1 MGESRYPD
9 DPTRRRLLAGLGAG
23 AAIGVAGA
31 LPVGP
36 AGAQEGPVA
45 AGEGRASPIATTI
58 ASPRETGIT
67 YVFRSYF
74 DFSAEKAGTPRTYGG
89 EGAFAGGAGG
99 FLWTS
104 VDLPLGAQLRDIEW
118 YCLNTAGTLK
128 GLARLWDAGEGPLS
142 AFVNDTTI
150 PVKSTV
156 SATRSVV
163 GVNNNGP
170 YPHGTRLMLA
180 VETVGN
186 DSQQVNGV
194 RVGYT
199 RGPTELVVLPTPV
212 RVYDSR
218 PAGMPNVGIKTPL
231 TPGEER
237 EIDLK
242 ANGSKVPAGA
252 TAALL
257 TILLVNA
264 ENGDGNFTVWRN
276 GLAKPAANTL
286 VWGPT
291 GGRHAITAVTA
302 LDGAAR
308 CRVSASLGT
317 NLVIDVLGYYV

>member
-1 MGESRYPD
+1 MGESTHPD
-9 DPTRRRLLAGLGAG
+9 DPTRRRLLAGLGVG

-31 LPVGP
+31 LPVG
-36 AGAQEGPVA
+36 AQEAPSA

-67 YVFRSYF
+67 YAFRSFF
-74 DFSAEKAGTPRTYGG
+74 DFSTEEPSRLRTFGG
-89 EGAFAGGAGG
+89 EGVFAAGGTGG

-104 VDLPLGAQLRDIEW
+104 VDLPLGAQVRDVEW
-118 YCLNTAGTLK
+118 YCLNTAGEMK
-128 GLARLWDAGEGPLS
+128 GLARLWDAGEGPLT
-142 AFVNDTTI
+142 AFVAETAI

-170 YPHGTRLMLA
+170 YPHGTRLMLGIR
-180 VETVGN
+180 TVAN

-199 RGPTELVVLPTPV
+199 RGPTDLVVLPTPV

-218 PAGMPNVGIKTPL
+218 PAGMPNVGIKTPFA
-231 TPGEER
+231 PGEMR
-237 EIDLK
+237 EIDLRV
-242 ANGSKVPAGA
+242 NGSKVPNGA

-264 ENGDGNFTVWRN
+264 QNGDGNLTVWRN

-291 GGRHAITAVTA
+291 GGRHSTTAVTA
-302 LDGAAR
+302 LDGVGR
-308 CRVSASLGT
+308 CMVSASLPT